1 MFTQRDYSIWVIIL
15 SIQLILACTNNIV
28 GDNYILTILIAIST
42 LIMEIF
48 TFYLVYK
55 TIKSVKRSKKK
66 KNKRD

>member
-28 GDNYILTILIAIST
+28 GDNYILTILMAIST

-55 TIKSVKRSKKK
+55 TIKFVKRSKKK
-66 KNKRD
+66 ESRRD